1 MKNTY
6 LQRVFWNLEEN
17 ILGLTGL
24 GIIYRVMTFFSTSL
38 LVLVASNFMGANEI
52 GAAINQ
58 TLTKPS
64 FFEINGS
71 VLSLIFYLPDTLA
84 KWVSIAVIVL
94 INAFISGLLLG
105 GILNFILSG
114 ESCTKLA
121 EMFYS
126 GVRTRGL
133 RMSMYQTL
141 LIPILV
147 IIQGILFISMT
158 YISGGLK
165 TLSLPLLPF
174 ILDMIGFTIATFI
187 RTFML
192 LMPFFY
198 FTGESFMNSVHLSF
212 VGSQKRFWL
221 LFLWQMLIGLVLN
234 GMYALLVNEA
244 TKTIGLS
251 WIFVVTINVIAWSAF
266 SCFLVFSGSA
276 FREYKNSISKA

>member
-24 GIIYRVMTFFSTSL
+24 GVIYRVMTFFSTSL
-38 LVLVASNFMGANEI
+38 LLLIASNFMGANEV

-84 KWVSIAVIVL
+84 KWISIPTIVL
-94 INAFISGLLLG
+94 INAFISGILLG

-126 GVRTRGL
+126 GVRTKGL
-133 RMSMYQTL
+133 RMSLYQTL

-147 IIQGILFISMT
+147 IIQGILFVSMS
-158 YISGGLK
+158 YIGSGLK
-165 TLSLPLLPF
+165 MLSLPFMPF
-174 ILDMIGFTIATFI
+174 ILDMTGFAIAAFI

-198 FTGESFMNSVHLSF
+198 FTGESFIGSLYLSII
-212 VGSQKRFWL
+212 GSKKRFFL
-221 LFLWQMLIGLVLN
+221 LFLWQLLIGLILN
-234 GMYALLVNEA
+234 GMHALLVNE
-244 TKTIGLS
+244 TSKTLGLS
-251 WIFVVTINVIAWSAF
+251 WIFVVTINVIAWSMF
-266 SCFLVFSGSA
+266 SYFLVFSGSA

>member
-24 GIIYRVMTFFSTSL
+24 GVIYRVMTFFSTSL
-38 LVLVASNFMGANEI
+38 LLLVTSNFMAANEV
-52 GAAINQ
+52 GVAINQ

-71 VLSLIFYLPDTLA
+71 ILSLIFYLPDTVA
-84 KWVSIAVIVL
+84 KWISIPAIVL
-94 INAFISGLLLG
+94 FNALISGILLG

-121 EMFYS
+121 QMFYS
-126 GVRTRGL
+126 GVKTKGL
-133 RMSMYQTL
+133 RMSLYQAL

-147 IIQGILFISMT
+147 IIQGVLFVSMT
-158 YISGGLK
+158 FIGDGLK
-165 TLSLPLLPF
+165 NLSLPLLPF
-174 ILDMIGFTIATFI
+174 ILDMIGFTIASFI

-198 FTGESFMNSVHLSF
+198 FTGESFMNSVYLSF
-212 VGSQKRFWL
+212 VGVKKRFWL
-221 LFLWQMLIGLVLN
+221 LFLWQMLIGLILN
-234 GMYALLVNEA
+234 GMHASLVNET

-251 WIFVVTINVIAWSAF
+251 WIFVVTINVIAWSMF
-266 SCFLVFSGSA
+266 SYFLVFSGSA

>member
-1 MKNTY
+1 MKNSY

-24 GIIYRVMTFFSTSL
+24 GVIYRVMTFFSTSL
-38 LVLVASNFMGANEI
+38 LILVASNFMGTNEI
-52 GAAINQ
+52 GAIINQ

-84 KWVSIAVIVL
+84 KWISLPVIVL

-126 GVRTRGL
+126 GVRTKGL
-133 RMSMYQTL
+133 RMSLYQTL

-147 IIQGILFISMT
+147 IIQGVLFISMT
-158 YISGGLK
+158 YIGGSLK
-165 TLSLPLLPF
+165 TLTLPFLPF
-174 ILDMIGFTIATFI
+174 ILDMIGFTIAAFI

-198 FTGESFMNSVHLSF
+198 FTGESFMNSVYLSF
-212 VGSQKRFWL
+212 VGSRKRFWL
-221 LFLWQMLIGLVLN
+221 LFFWQILIGLIIN
-234 GMYALLVNEA
+234 GMHALLVNE
-244 TKTIGLS
+244 TTITMGLS
-251 WIFVVTINVIAWSAF
+251 WIFVVTINVIAWSMF
-266 SCFLVFSGSA
+266 SYFLVFSGAA
-276 FREYKNSISKA
+276 FREYKNSIPKA

>member
-24 GIIYRVMTFFSTSL
+24 GVIYRVMTFFSTSL
-38 LVLVASNFMGANEI
+38 LILVASNFISGNEI
-52 GAAINQ
+52 GAIINQ

-71 VLSLIFYLPDTLA
+71 ILSLIFCLPDTMA
-84 KWVSIAVIVL
+84 KWIFIPVIVL
-94 INAFISGLLLG
+94 INAFISGILLG

-126 GVRTRGL
+126 GVRTKGL
-133 RMSMYQTL
+133 RMSLYQIL

-147 IIQGILFISMT
+147 IIQGILFIAMT

-165 TLSLPLLPF
+165 TLSLPFLPF

-198 FTGESFMNSVHLSF
+198 FTGESFMNSVYLSF
-212 VGSQKRFWL
+212 LGSQKRFWL

-234 GMYALLVNEA
+234 GMCALLVNETT
-244 TKTIGLS
+244 TKIGLS
-251 WIFVVTINVIAWSAF
+251 WIFMVTINIIAWSVF
-266 SCFLVFSGSA
+266 SYFLVFSGTA